1 MKCYKKFSPE
11 IPIWLSNGAKVVF
24 STIDHRVGYFATQ
37 NPFIHGEFE
46 QMMSEGRGGITE
58 ITQEEFNRDFVEKKK
73 ALGGQQLNRP
83 WREQLNPRGGMS
95 SDTDTRIV
103 PQRDAA
109 VVVASPPPP
118 NDPTSPAAQVVPRQ
132 PVSPAPSSSVAEIP
146 PQSTAPPAP
155 TEFKPPVVKRARMQ
169 KKAKT

>member
-1 MKCYKKFSPE
+1 MADWKCYKKFSPE

-103 PQRDAA
+103 PQRDVAA
-109 VVVASPPPP
+109 VVASPPPP
-118 NDPTSPAAQVVPRQ
+118 NEPIAPPTPT
-132 PVSPAPSSSVAEIP
+132 VAEIP
-146 PQSTAPPAP
+146 AQSTAPPAP
-155 TEFKPPVVKRARMQ
+155 TEFKPPVVKRAKMP